1 MTNFETGVGT
11 TEDTGPTPHTPTYQN
26 GVAAVFLSVET
37 LTLFHA
43 MSFLHISSSQS
54 KNSAEWRMGTNL
66 QSGYLWVHTKVKVII
81 PYKSSLQRGR
91 AWDNGKWEGPFWWGS
106 GEDNRER
113 KAGLAEGL
121 QHSLSPGLGSRGPEV
136 KRISGM
142 QCRKSDFVRSNR
154 IDMGKYKIV
163 LTKNNL
169 DQRTCEHSLI
179 PEGVFSLNLLYACY
193 RTCWGHCRQEEWMKA
208 CHLYPH
214 RAYRSAS

>member
-26 GVAAVFLSVET
+26 GVAAVFLSMET
-37 LTLFHA
+37 LTFFHA
-43 MSFLHISSSQS
+43 MSFLHNISSSQS

-91 AWDNGKWEGPFWWGS
+91 AWDNGKWEG
-106 GEDNRER
+106 
-113 KAGLAEGL
+113 L

-136 KRISGM
+136 KRISRM

-214 RAYRSAS
+214 SAYRSAS